1 MLAMKAFG
9 YKSKIYSKAKK
20 EPIHLS
26 RVHCRVAVA
35 AAMSSVAYKQIQQN
49 NADGQDGVTLLDLRD
64 AFKHG
69 GFLEEDARKLAA
81 HIMKVC
87 DKDNDGLLNFLEWS
101 NAVETSD
108 LTDIQKTLKHLD
120 TADTV
125 SFGNA
130 LGGVGERMLAGGS
143 GGQIVPMAPVST
155 NLADARAA
163 PGMKTIEFVV
173 PPGVPPGSQV
183 TISADG
189 EQVQVIVPMN
199 ATAGA
204 KIKIQVPA
212 W

>member
-1 MLAMKAFG
+1 
-9 YKSKIYSKAKK
+9 
-20 EPIHLS
+20 
-26 RVHCRVAVA
+26 
-35 AAMSSVAYKQIQQN
+35 
-49 NADGQDGVTLLDLRD
+49 
-64 AFKHG
+64 
-69 GFLEEDARKLAA
+69 
-81 HIMKVC
+81 
-87 DKDNDGLLNFLEWS
+87 
-101 NAVETSD
+101 
-108 LTDIQKTLKHLD
+108 
-120 TADTV
+120 
-125 SFGNA
+125 
-130 LGGVGERMLAGGS
+130 MLAGGS

>member
-49 NADGQDGVTLLDLRD
+49 NDDGQDGVTLLDLRD
-64 AFKHG
+64 AFIHG
-69 GFLEEDARKLAA
+69 GFVEQDARKLAA

-143 GGQIVPMAPVST
+143 GGQIVPVTPVST

-199 ATAGA
+199 ATVGA